1 MPENKKSTTR
11 AHSASTGLAPPQ
23 TSAELSQSELGSV
36 GALQSRD
43 VNSTMTSSDLLSPDT
58 DHMTTQR
65 TNVKQP
71 GQDRTGPSG
80 PLDLAITVGLTLVS
94 AIAYWRTLTHGL
106 LVDDSAEFQTMARLF
121 GHTHPTGY
129 EVYTFVAG
137 LAALVPIGNPAT
149 RVTAWS
155 AVAGALTVGVVY
167 LTIRQLGARTIGAIV
182 GALSLAVGATF
193 WSQSVIAE
201 VYTTGLLLAAII
213 LGAIVRWDT
222 TQDRKWLFAAGA
234 AGGLSLGVHFTNGLF
249 LPAIALFLVL
259 SNRQWSTW
267 KVAIA
272 GAAAG
277 TALAIVAFGIIDLV
291 NPPNQYF
298 DAVVAPSAS
307 AWDLEAGDV
316 DGVGE
321 RIRFDWTARQFQSQ
335 MFSDP
340 GRLMPERWADFRGTL
355 SNELSLVGLGLVGL
369 GSLGLLRRSPT
380 IAALIFLSLLVQL
393 VYAFNYEIG
402 DLVYVFY
409 LPAYLLLALL
419 LGVGLDLV
427 GRGMARIPLPVKGSG
442 QLGTAAVGLLALLP
456 VVQPN
461 LGSLSSATTP
471 LFEFESY
478 PVESDTELIVAAT
491 IQDLP
496 QNSVVLT
503 DWDLLYTYVY
513 VASVEQGRDDLI
525 FHETQPADDSD
536 VLAESMLSYIASI
549 AENRPVFVSD
559 YTDQFRAA
567 GFYLSPIRVGP
578 TRMFRVRLE

>member
-1 MPENKKSTTR
+1 ME
-11 AHSASTGLAPPQ
+11 
-23 TSAELSQSELGSV
+23 QSDRG
-36 GALQSRD
+36 R
-43 VNSTMTSSDLLSPDT
+43 SD
-58 DHMTTQR
+58 
-65 TNVKQP
+65 
-71 GQDRTGPSG
+71 PSN
-80 PLDLAITVGLTLVS
+80 PLDLAIAAGLALIS

-137 LAALVPIGNPAT
+137 LAALIPIGNPAT

-155 AVAGALTVGVVY
+155 AIAGALTVGVVY
-167 LTIRQLGARTIGAIV
+167 LTIRQLGAKTIGAV
-182 GALSLAVGATF
+182 TGSTSLAIGATF

-222 TQDRKWLFAAGA
+222 TRERKWLFIAGV

-249 LPAIALFLVL
+249 LPAIALFLIL
-259 SNRQWSTW
+259 SCRQWDTW

-272 GAAAG
+272 GAFAG
-277 TALAIVAFGIIDLV
+277 AALAIVAFGIIDLI

-298 DAVVAPSAS
+298 EAVIAPSAS
-307 AWDLEAGDV
+307 AWDLEASDV

-321 RIRFDWTARQFQSQ
+321 RIKFDWTARQFQSQ

-340 GRLMPERWADFRGTL
+340 GRLMPERLADFRGSL
-355 SNELSLVGLGLVGL
+355 SDELSLVGLGLAGL
-369 GSLGLLRRSPT
+369 GSVGLLRRSPRT
-380 IAALIFLSLLVQL
+380 AALILLSLLVQL

-419 LGVGLDLV
+419 LGLGLDLV
-427 GRGMARIPLPVKGSG
+427 GQWLARIPLPVKGNN
-442 QLGTAAVGLLALLP
+442 QLGTAAIGVLALLP
-456 VVQPN
+456 VMQPN
-461 LGSLSSATTP
+461 LASLSSASTP

-478 PVESDTELIVAAT
+478 PVESDTELIIAAT

-496 QNSVVLT
+496 DNSVVLT

-513 VASVEQGRDDLI
+513 VASVEQGRDDLT
-525 FHETQPADDSD
+525 FHETQPADDRD
-536 VLAESMLSYIASI
+536 VLAESMLSYVASI
-549 AENRPVFVSD
+549 AEERPVFVSD
-559 YTDQFRAA
+559 YSDQFRAA
-567 GFYLSPIRVGP
+567 GFYLSPIRIGP

>member
-1 MPENKKSTTR
+1 MKSPSV
-11 AHSASTGLAPPQ
+11 SADLPSTDSEQ
-23 TSAELSQSELGSV
+23 SAKRPASGGQSV
-36 GALQSRD
+36 RSR
-43 VNSTMTSSDLLSPDT
+43 
-58 DHMTTQR
+58 
-65 TNVKQP
+65 
-71 GQDRTGPSG
+71 SG
-80 PLDLAITVGLTLVS
+80 PGGQIDLAITAGLVLASAVG
-94 AIAYWRTLTHGL
+94 YWRTLTHGL

-167 LTIRQLGARTIGAIV
+167 LTIRQLGARTIGAV
-182 GALSLAVGATF
+182 AGALSLAVGATF

-222 TQDRKWLFAAGA
+222 TRDRKWLFIAGL

-249 LPAIALFLVL
+249 IPAIALFLIL
-259 SNRQWSTW
+259 STRQWDTW
-267 KVAIA
+267 KAAIA
-272 GAAAG
+272 GAVAG

-298 DAVVAPSAS
+298 DAVIAPSAS
-307 AWDLEAGDV
+307 AWDLQASEV
-316 DGVGE
+316 DSVGE
-321 RIRFDWTARQFQSQ
+321 RIKFDWTARQFQSQ

-340 GRLMPERWADFRGTL
+340 GRLMPERWSDFRGSL
-355 SNELSLVGLGLVGL
+355 SDELSLVGLGLAGL
-369 GSLGLLRRSPT
+369 GALSLLMRSPKV
-380 IAALIFLSLLVQL
+380 AALLFLSLLVQL
-393 VYAFNYEIG
+393 IYAFNYEIG

-419 LGVGLDLV
+419 LGLGLDLV
-427 GRGMARIPLPVKGSG
+427 GQGLARIPVPVKGLS
-442 QLGTAAVGLLALLP
+442 QLGTATIGLLALLP

-461 LGSLSSATTP
+461 LNSLASASTP

-496 QNSVVLT
+496 LNSVVLT

-513 VASVEQGRDDLI
+513 VASVEQGRDDLT

-536 VLAESMLSYIASI
+536 VLAESMLSYVASI
-549 AENRPVFVSD
+549 AEDRPVFVSD

-567 GFYLSPIRVGP
+567 GFYLAPVRVGP
-578 TRMFRVRLE
+578 TRMFRVLLD